1 MFVFHFQYCC
11 VLNDIKLV
19 LWDGVENHLEKLPTH
34 PLSDRAV
41 DIVSTISDCFVV
53 FANGSIQN
61 ISYLTQKKKMPIEEN
76 VLPESSEIK

>member
-1 MFVFHFQYCC
+1 M
-11 VLNDIKLV
+11 NDIKLV

-41 DIVSTISDCFVV
+41 DIVSTVSDCFVV

-76 VLPESSEIK
+76 VLPETSEIK